1 MKMKIKIIFLFYLF
15 FKIYLEYFLQN
26 KLTQQAIE
34 DEVKK
39 KEKEDLERY
48 EIELNNLKSL

>member
-1 MKMKIKIIFLFYLF
+1 M
-15 FKIYLEYFLQN
+15 QN